1 MALNTPGEH
10 GPYAAEVRH
19 QIRRDVQEN
28 YRFVARQLNTNGVRA
43 VSIQYDP
50 DIWGGKQG
58 AYILDFVRDLTVPF
72 VVTLHRADRDLTA
85 EQAAIIAELADRAGA
100 VVVMSKA
107 AQAVVSELVGANRS
121 RIDLIPY
128 GIPDLP
134 LVNSATAKPRMGMQG
149 KSVILTFGLMEPEK
163 GIESV
168 VQAMPAIVLGHP
180 SAHYVIVGAPRPDLG
195 DSDREAHE
203 REFASLV
210 AGSAASKHIERVPRY
225 VGRTELA
232 KWLQAADLI
241 VVPST
246 RMQRTVSGM
255 VAFAMAG
262 GKAIVATHTP
272 YSTEQLAEGCG
283 RLVAPDA
290 PEEIAVAAIEILE
303 NEDLRTEM
311 GRKAYERSRPMVWWK
326 VAAEYRRIFE
336 RVADAGQAPLARS
349 VGRTPAHP
357 RVFSQ
362 TSEPLVA

>member
-1 MALNTPGEH
+1 MALNTPGD

-28 YRFVARQLNTNGVRA
+28 YGFVARQLNTNGVRA
-43 VSIQYDP
+43 VSIQYDQE
-50 DIWGGKQG
+50 IWGGEQG

-85 EQAAIIAELADRAGA
+85 EQAAIVAELADRAGA
-100 VVVMSKA
+100 VVVMSRA
-107 AQAVVSELVGANRS
+107 AQAVVSDLAGANRS
-121 RIDLIPY
+121 RIEFVPY

-134 LVNSATAKPRMGMQG
+134 LISSATAKPRMGMQG
-149 KSVILTFGLMEPEK
+149 KSVILTFGLMDREK

-168 VQAMPAIVLGHP
+168 VQAMPGIVREHP

-195 DSDREAHE
+195 DSEREAHD
-203 REFASLV
+203 REFASLL
-210 AGSAASKHIERVPRY
+210 ARSAASKHIERIPRY

-246 RMQRTVSGM
+246 RMERTVSGM
-255 VAFAMAG
+255 VALAMAG
-262 GKAIVATHTP
+262 GKAIVATHSP
-272 YSTEQLAEGCG
+272 YATEQLAGGCG

-290 PEEIAVAAIEILE
+290 PEEIAAAAVEILE
-303 NEDLRTEM
+303 KDDLRTEM
-311 GRKAYERSRPMVWWK
+311 GRMAYERSRQMVWWK

-336 RVADAGQAPLARS
+336 RVADGGQAPLARS

-357 RVFSQ
+357 RVLSQ
-362 TSEPLVA
+362 TSRPLVA